1 MKINKR
7 GETTMNVKELAHSVR
22 DYVIEYRHELHMHP
36 ELSMQEFETTDR
48 ICRELDKM
56 GVSYRRMNPTGVL
69 AEIKGGKGEGKTVL
83 LRGDID
89 ALPVQ
94 EETGLEFSSIY
105 PGKMHACGHD
115 THNAMLMGA
124 IKCFNEIK
132 DEFAGTVKFIFQ
144 PSEETGEG
152 AQAMIKDGCLEGV
165 DYMFG
170 THISSDLDVGKVS
183 ACPGPMHAS
192 AFWFKIKIT
201 GVSSHGADPY
211 NGRDAAVAGS
221 AVVMALQDMVAR
233 EYSPMDPM
241 VVTVGD
247 IHAPGRFNIIPGEYR
262 MEGTI
267 RTFSREINAT
277 LEDTLNRI
285 AKGVASAYRCTA
297 DVELIE
303 VAEVNINDEEAYRI
317 GRAAAAK
324 VVGEENVV
332 LAKPTMG
339 GEDFAYYTPHVKAN
353 FFSLGAKLPDKDGKV
368 WSHHNG
374 HVLFD
379 ESSFEYGVALYVQV
393 ALDALEA

>member
-1 MKINKR
+1 
-7 GETTMNVKELAHSVR
+7 MNVKELAHSVR

-192 AFWFKIKIT
+192 AFWFKSKIT

>member
-1 MKINKR
+1 
-7 GETTMNVKELAHSVR
+7 MNVKELAHSVR

>member
-1 MKINKR
+1 
-7 GETTMNVKELAHSVR
+7 MNVKELAHSVR

-317 GRAAAAK
+317 GRAAAVK

-353 FFSLGAKLPDKDGKV
+353 FFSLGAKLLDKDGKV

>member
-1 MKINKR
+1 M
-7 GETTMNVKELAHSVR
+7 TTLELARSIQ
-22 DYVIEYRHELHMHP
+22 DYVVEYRHEVHMHP

-56 GVSYRRMNPTGVL
+56 GVSYRRMKPTGVL

-124 IKCFNEIK
+124 VKCINEIK

-152 AQAMIKDGCLEGV
+152 AQAMIADGCLEGV
-165 DYMFG
+165 DWMFG
-170 THISSDLDVGKVS
+170 THISADLDVGKVS
-183 ACPGPMHAS
+183 TAPGPVHAS

-285 AKGVASAYRCTA
+285 AKGVAGAYRCSA
-297 DVELIE
+297 EVELIE
-303 VAEVNINDEEAYRI
+303 VCEVNINDEDAYRI
-317 GRAAAAK
+317 GKASADKIFGA
-324 VVGEENVV
+324 ENVK
-332 LAKPTMG
+332 LAEKTMG
-339 GEDFAYYTPHVKAN
+339 GEDFAYYTPHVKCC
-353 FFSLGAKLPDKDGKV
+353 FFGLGAKLPDKDGKI

-379 ESSFEYGVALYVQV
+379 EASFPYGVALYVQV

>member
-1 MKINKR
+1 
-7 GETTMNVKELAHSVR
+7 MNVKELAHSVR

-339 GEDFAYYTPHVKAN
+339 DEDFAYYTPHVKAN
-353 FFSLGAKLPDKDGKV
+353 FFSLGAKLLDKDGKV

>member
-1 MKINKR
+1 
-7 GETTMNVKELAHSVR
+7 MNVKELAHSVR

-94 EETGLEFSSIY
+94 EETGLEFSSVI

-115 THNAMLMGA
+115 THTAMLMGA
-124 IKCFNEIK
+124 VKCINEIK

-152 AQAMIKDGCLEGV
+152 AQAMIADGCLEGV
-165 DYMFG
+165 DWMFG
-170 THISSDLDVGKVS
+170 THISSDLDVGKVA
-183 ACPGPMHAS
+183 ACPGPMHA
-192 AFWFKIKIT
+192 AAYWFKIKIT
-201 GVSSHGADPY
+201 GVASHGADPY

-233 EYSPMDPM
+233 EYSPMDPL

-247 IHAPGRFNIIPGEYR
+247 IHAPGRFNIIPAEYR

-267 RTFSREINAT
+267 RSFSREINAT

-285 AKGVASAYRCTA
+285 AKGVASAYRCSA

-303 VAEVNINDEEAYRI
+303 VAEVNMNDEEAYRI
-317 GRAAAAK
+317 GKAAAAK
-324 VVGEENVV
+324 IVGEKNVV

-353 FFSLGAKLPDKDGKV
+353 FFSLGARLPDKDGKV

>member
-1 MKINKR
+1 
-7 GETTMNVKELAHSVR
+7 MNVKELAHSVR

-353 FFSLGAKLPDKDGKV
+353 FFSLGAKLLDKDGKV

>member
-1 MKINKR
+1 
-7 GETTMNVKELAHSVR
+7 MNVKELAHSVR

-303 VAEVNINDEEAYRI
+303 VAEVNINDEEAYRF